1 MLVRFAVRKTAWEGT
16 PTDELVRVEF
26 QDRQTGKVDLTPS
39 VYLAEESRM
48 TQLAAEHGA
57 TSGMKPQTF
66 AYRTLG
72 QPTQMRQCQTD
83 PEYFAYACSVHH
95 EMSFPSE
102 EALRIYVEGGR
113 QNWQHPLR
121 VIKGDVLTYVRQT
134 VRQGDR
140 EWAAALDKPR
150 CSAWASEA
158 R

>member
-1 MLVRFAVRKTAWEGT
+1 MLVRFASRRTAWEDT

-39 VYLAEESRM
+39 VYLAEENRM

-66 AYRTLG
+66 VYGTLG
-72 QPTQMRQCQTD
+72 HATQVRQCKTD

-102 EALRIYVEGGR
+102 EALRTYVEDGR
-113 QNWQHPLR
+113 HHWKHPLR
-121 VIKGDVLTYVRQT
+121 VVKSDVLAYVRQT
-134 VRQGDR
+134 VGQGDR
-140 EWAAALDKPR
+140 EWAAALSTER
-150 CSAWASEA
+150 CSAWAKDA